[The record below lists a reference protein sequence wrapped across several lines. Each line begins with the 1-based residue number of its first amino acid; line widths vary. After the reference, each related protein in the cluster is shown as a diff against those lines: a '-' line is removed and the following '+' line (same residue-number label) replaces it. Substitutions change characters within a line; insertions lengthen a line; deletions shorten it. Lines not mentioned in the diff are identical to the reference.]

1 MDETEYGYVFM
12 YIKLKSL
19 LSAVCH
25 SVDTVVI
32 RQETGD
38 RRQDTGI
45 FNTELLH

>member
-38 RRQDTGI
+38 RIQAYLTQNYSTDS
-45 FNTELLH
+45 